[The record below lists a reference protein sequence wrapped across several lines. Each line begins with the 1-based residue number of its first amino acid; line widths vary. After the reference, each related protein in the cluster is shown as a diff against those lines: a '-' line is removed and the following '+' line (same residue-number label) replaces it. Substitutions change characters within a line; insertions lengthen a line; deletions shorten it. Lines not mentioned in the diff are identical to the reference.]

1 MSSDFYDAN
10 SPIGDTILDDKSPA
24 DIDEDIAS
32 CDSCSNIILVPYQ
45 ENKLICTRCGNIYDP
60 YYELVQV

>member
-10 SPIGDTILDDKSPA
+10 SPIGDTILEDKSPA
-24 DIDEDIAS
+24 DIDEDIAL

-45 ENKLICTRCGNIYDP
+45 ENKLICT
-60 YYELVQV
+60 